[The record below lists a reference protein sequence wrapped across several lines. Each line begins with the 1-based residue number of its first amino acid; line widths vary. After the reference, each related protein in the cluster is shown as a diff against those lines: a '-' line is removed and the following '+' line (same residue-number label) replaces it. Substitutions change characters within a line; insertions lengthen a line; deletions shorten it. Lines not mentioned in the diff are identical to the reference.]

1 MCRRC
6 VLPRPEVIFMGRL
19 MAHFYD
25 RMMRKSEEACLLEWR
40 RGLLEPVHG
49 RVLEVGAGTGVSLPL
64 YPTAVTRVVMSEPD
78 APMRAKL
85 SERLEHGANPQ
96 VEMSDGSLDALP
108 FPDGSFDFVTCML
121 VLCSVP
127 DLQRA
132 VGEIRR
138 VLVPGGRLVFMEH
151 VAAEARPD
159 RLKWQ
164 RRLEP
169 LWKRISGNCH
179 LTRSTEQ
186 AILNSGFAMESI
198 ERESMRKAMPIV
210 RPCIRGHAVKQP

>member
-1 MCRRC
+1 
-6 VLPRPEVIFMGRL
+6 MGRL
-19 MAHFYD
+19 MAHCYD
-25 RMMRKSEEACLLEWR
+25 RMMQKSEEACLLEWR
-40 RGLLEPVHG
+40 RKLLEPVHG
-49 RVLEVGAGTGVSLPL
+49 KVLEVGAGTGVSLPL
-64 YPTAVTRVVMSEPD
+64 YPEAVTRVVMSEPD
-78 APMRAKL
+78 PPMRAKL
-85 SERLEHGANPQ
+85 AERLENGANRSA
-96 VEMSDGSLDALP
+96 EMSDGSLDSLP

-151 VAAEARPD
+151 VAAEKRPD

-179 LTRSTEQ
+179 LTRKTEQ
-186 AILNSGFAMESI
+186 AILESGFDMVDI

-210 RPCIRGHAVKQP
+210 RPTIRGNAVKQVGASPTAR

>member
-1 MCRRC
+1 
-6 VLPRPEVIFMGRL
+6 MGRL

-25 RMMRKSEEACLLEWR
+25 RMMKGSEEACLLDWR
-40 RGLLEPVHG
+40 RKLLEPVHG
-49 RVLEVGAGTGVSLPL
+49 QVLEVGAGTGVSLPL
-64 YPTAVTRVVMSEPD
+64 YPQAVARVVMSEPD

-85 SERLEHGANPQ
+85 EKRLEKEANPV
-96 VEMSDGSLDALP
+96 VEMSHGSLDDLP

-151 VAAEARPD
+151 VAAEKRPG

-169 LWKRISGNCH
+169 LWLRISGNCH
-179 LTRSTEQ
+179 LTRRTEQ
-186 AILNSGFAMESI
+186 AILDSGFQMATI

-210 RPCIRGHAVKQP
+210 RSCIRGHAVKPR